1 MKKFIIFF
9 LLIIFIFNIEGKADI
24 YKNLKIFPEI
34 DLKLDSNPK
43 ASMQSLYNYNNA
55 KCRVSFTK
63 QNEVT
68 PTRISFELSDNL
80 DELYNFLR
88 GYKKQV
94 SIRCMKYKY
103 KFKSKFNEP
112 VEENIILDIGIC
124 KNKIKEISLH
134 IFSLEHSIFGEKPY
148 IVKYWEQLFKSFS
161 NKSSKIEIYED
172 LYKSSVDGKKYKQY
186 NKKITWKDTK
196 GFNETKNK
204 ITFYIVNKSSYQER
218 FGKKSESSFVR
229 VGLMDLGRDNSC
241 FY

>member
-80 DELYNFLR
+80 DELYTHIERRVVTKHLSVR
-88 GYKKQV
+88 PPV
-94 SIRCMKYKY
+94 RPPARPSVRPPE
-103 KFKSKFNEP
+103 KSKMF
-112 VEENIILDIGIC
+112 
-124 KNKIKEISLH
+124 
-134 IFSLEHSIFGEKPY
+134 FQ
-148 IVKYWEQLFKSFS
+148 KYCAK
-161 NKSSKIEIYED
+161 
-172 LYKSSVDGKKYKQY
+172 
-186 NKKITWKDTK
+186 
-196 GFNETKNK
+196 
-204 ITFYIVNKSSYQER
+204 
-218 FGKKSESSFVR
+218 
-229 VGLMDLGRDNSC
+229 
-241 FY
+241 